1 MLSSQLTH
9 FKVYLPP
16 SAYFLQVTFKLC
28 YLAIAAIVSLT
39 FGHPVF
45 SFQSGVGKYQMSVV
59 PVRLKGLAEWA
70 INWPKEFNGANPVE
84 QTL

>member
-9 FKVYLPP
+9 FKVYLLP
-16 SAYFLQVTFKLC
+16 SAYFLQATFKLY

-39 FGHPVF
+39 FGHPVL
-45 SFQSGVGKYQMSVV
+45 SCQSGVRKYQMSVV
-59 PVRLKGLAEWA
+59 SVRGLAEWA
-70 INWPKEFNGANPVE
+70 INWPEHLNAAKPVE

>member
-9 FKVYLPP
+9 FKVYLLP
-16 SAYFLQVTFKLC
+16 SAYFLQATFKLY

-39 FGHPVF
+39 FGHPVL
-45 SFQSGVGKYQMSVV
+45 SCQSGVGKYQMSVV
-59 PVRLKGLAEWA
+59 SVRLKGLAEWA
-70 INWPKEFNGANPVE
+70 INWPEQFNGANPVE